1 MHNVEWAGPFCYAI
15 EYNIMGIVSKSA
27 IDRRLLKAAAKFA
40 SPEQLSEAVNGQLTP
55 AQAIDRVKTLL
66 ASQDVYSEV
75 EQRRLLLLQMA
86 EFMDYM
92 QEQAQDANNPAAWS
106 ALNRTFKLISDQI
119 ERTNINIDDV
129 STKLGKAHARYFIE
143 GYMEAFYEIL
153 AALRERQM
161 LVLEAEEVKELAQV
175 GLERGMQYIDTV
187 TLDDDSE

>member
-1 MHNVEWAGPFCYAI
+1 
-15 EYNIMGIVSKSA
+15 MGIIARSA

-55 AQAIDRVKTLL
+55 AQAIDRVKVLL

-92 QEQAQDANNPAAWS
+92 QEQAQDANNPQAWA
-106 ALNRTFKLISDQI
+106 ALNRTFKLVSDQI

-129 STKLGKAHARYFIE
+129 STKLGRAHAQYYVE
-143 GYMEAFYEIL
+143 GYVTGFNAIL
-153 AALRERQM
+153 DALREREM
-161 LVLEAEEVKELAQV
+161 LVLDGEEVKELSKI
-175 GLERGMQYIDTV
+175 GLEHGITYIERVTV
-187 TLDDDSE
+187 EEDEE

>member
-1 MHNVEWAGPFCYAI
+1 
-15 EYNIMGIVSKSA
+15 MGIVAKSA
-27 IDRRLLKAAAKFA
+27 TDRRLLKAAAKFA

-92 QEQAQDANNPAAWS
+92 QEQAQDANNDKAWA
-106 ALNRTFKLISDQI
+106 ALNRTFKLVSDQI

-129 STKLGKAHARYFIE
+129 STKLGRSHAQYYVQ
-143 GYMEAFYEIL
+143 GYMQGFTAIL
-153 AALRERQM
+153 DALRERG
-161 LVLEAEEVKELAQV
+161 LLALEGEEVKELSKI
-175 GLERGMQYIDTV
+175 GLEQGIAYIDLVTV
-187 TLDDDSE
+187 DDDE